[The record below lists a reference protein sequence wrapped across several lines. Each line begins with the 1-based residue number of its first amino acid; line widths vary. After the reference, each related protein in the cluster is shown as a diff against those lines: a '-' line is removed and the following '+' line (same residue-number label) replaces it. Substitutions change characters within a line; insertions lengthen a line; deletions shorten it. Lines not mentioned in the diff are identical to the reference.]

1 MPARPFRGREMGVES
16 GGMRQWLL
24 LITMLWWCVPAA
36 DAAKWRVV
44 ENCKLIESE
53 SNDGDS
59 FHVRYNKRHYIFRLY
74 FVDAPETDTGIPER
88 VTEQAQY
95 WGVDE
100 KTAVRLGHKAAEF
113 SRDFLK
119 DGFTVMTKFDDARG
133 RSDRGREYAIIKVG
147 DKYLAEELVRN
158 GLARIFGVNV
168 DIPDGPSEQNFIWRL
183 KSAEREAK
191 KEQVGGWARELS
203 PMQRFVQ
210 ANSPALPPASIPG
223 PAASSASPVA
233 APAAAAVEDIE
244 ERDLVLDRTIAM
256 YSLRAP
262 YSAVGYLQSGATL
275 RLLKLESP
283 TMVRVRFTTPAGQV
297 YEAQA
302 RRADLGL

>member
-1 MPARPFRGREMGVES
+1 MGVES
-16 GGMRQWLL
+16 DGMRRWLL
-24 LITMLWWCVPAA
+24 LITMLWCCAPAV
-36 DAAKWRVV
+36 DAAKWRIVD
-44 ENCKLIESE
+44 NCKLIENE

-74 FVDAPETDTGIPER
+74 FVDTPETDLGLPER
-88 VTEQAQY
+88 VAEQAQY
-95 WGVDE
+95 WGIDD
-100 KTAVRLGHKAAEF
+100 KATVRLGHKAAEF
-113 SRDFLK
+113 SKEFLK

-168 DIPDGPSEQNFIWRL
+168 DIPDGPTEQNFIWRL

-191 KEQVGGWARELS
+191 KEQVGGWARELT

-210 ANSPALPPASIPG
+210 ANAPALPAASAASPAAG
-223 PAASSASPVA
+223 PAVVSKTPDATTDNIR
-233 APAAAAVEDIE
+233 EQ
-244 ERDLVLDRTIAM
+244 DLVIDRTIPM
-256 YSLRAP
+256 YSLREPFA
-262 YSAVGYLQSGATL
+262 AVGYLQGGATL
-275 RLLKLESP
+275 RVLKLESP